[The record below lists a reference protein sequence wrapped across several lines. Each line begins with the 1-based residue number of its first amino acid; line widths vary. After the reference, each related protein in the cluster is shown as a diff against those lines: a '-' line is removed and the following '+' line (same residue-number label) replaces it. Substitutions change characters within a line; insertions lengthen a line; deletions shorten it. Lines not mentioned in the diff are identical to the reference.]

1 MKTSKKRCWFVC
13 SYFNPCNYY
22 SRFLNFIEFINS
34 IKEQNINLLVVEAYS
49 VKSKYRIDKL
59 WPDTLSINTSDTYW
73 MKENLLNMGVTQ
85 LLKNNEIQYIGWL
98 DCDIVV
104 RDKFETNVLTS
115 LETNKIVQVF
125 SDCKKLDTGDSYQW
139 KSSTCML
146 GLKNN
151 NILSLLLNR
160 VGEVGYGYAYHSDVL
175 HKSLLYDLAIVGTGD
190 WLNLLGC
197 IPLKNPHSLCGDRFF
212 KGTTKAF
219 FTSYIN
225 WHTKMCRCVNSSI
238 GYADNKI
245 TILNHGKDINR
256 RYVHREG
263 IIKKH
268 KFDITDDIDITR
280 RPYKLLNKKL
290 ESSILNYF
298 ISRDED
304 FGITPKNKLNGVKY
318 IETCKFK
325 DSSGKLLG
333 IKTPTDYL
341 NNRKHIYH
349 TSVKKSKT
357 NNETPVNITTINSD
371 VVSTDLVISRHTDNF
386 TLEIDLDN
394 INTVSVRKL
403 GSLNKHEVVVLQHP
417 RSPAHSYIWYI
428 IKNYNSLA
436 DITIFTNDINND
448 SVGRTNW
455 INGIVKKQKI
465 NGGFIHNQHDRKSV
479 NYDIEKTTN
488 LYDLGVEKSS
498 TTINTHTFAVSNSA
512 IRKHPVNFYKKINN
526 MFSLHTD
533 VELDSFLRTMWESIF
548 R

>member
-1 MKTSKKRCWFVC
+1 MKTSKKKCWFVC

-22 SRFLNFIEFINS
+22 SRFLNFLEFIDS
-34 IKEQNINLLVVEAYS
+34 IKEQNINLLVVEAYC
-49 VKSKYRIDKL
+49 VNSKYRIDKL
-59 WPDTLSINTSDTYW
+59 WPDIMSIHTSDTYW

-85 LLKNNEIQYIGWL
+85 LLKNREIQYIGWL

-125 SDCKKLDTGDSYQW
+125 SDCKKMDTRNSHRW

-151 NILSLLLNR
+151 NILQFLLNR
-160 VGEVGYGYAYHSDVL
+160 VGEVGYGYAYHADVL

-225 WHTKMCRCVNSSI
+225 WHIKMCRCVNSSI

-245 TILNHGKDINR
+245 TILNHGKDVNR
-256 RYVHREG
+256 KYVHREG
-263 IIKKH
+263 ILKKH
-268 KFDITDDIDITR
+268 KFDITDDIDTTT
-280 RPYKLLNKKL
+280 RPYKILNKKL

-298 ISRDED
+298 TSRDED
-304 FGITPKNKLNGVKY
+304 FGITTKTKLNDNKY
-318 IETCKFK
+318 IRTCKFK
-325 DSSGKLLG
+325 DSVGKLLS

-349 TSVKKSKT
+349 ISVKKSKT
-357 NNETPVNITTINSD
+357 NNETPPHITTTNTD
-371 VVSTDLVISRHTDNF
+371 VSSTDLVISRHTNNF
-386 TLEIDLDN
+386 TLEINLDN
-394 INTVSVRKL
+394 INTVSVRKE

-417 RSPAHSYIWYI
+417 RSSAHTYIWYI
-428 IKNYNSLA
+428 IKNYNNLA
-436 DITIFTNDINND
+436 DITIFTNDIKYD
-448 SVGRTNW
+448 PVERSKW
-455 INGIVKKQKI
+455 INKTANKQKI
-465 NGGFIHNQHDRKSV
+465 NGGFAYNQHELESA

-488 LYDLGVEKSS
+488 IYDLGVEMSPS
-498 TTINTHTFAVSNSA
+498 TINTHTFAVGESA
-512 IRKHPVNFYKKINN
+512 IKKHSVDFYKKINN
-526 MFSLHTD
+526 MFSLHND
-533 VELDSFLRTMWESIF
+533 VELDTFLRTMWEVVF